1 MRKTK
6 RGFKDTG
13 YVPILNLGGEGV
25 LKTKHFLYILL
36 YIHYISLNT
45 QHTFYIIS

>member
-1 MRKTK
+1 MGKTK

-25 LKTKHFLYILL
+25 LKTKHFC
-36 YIHYISLNT
+36 ISSCIYT
-45 QHTFYIIS
+45 IFH